1 MEYYKFEKML
11 DRKIIFVLF
20 LSLFH
25 FSVKAQKQELRTLY
39 LQQISLDADW
49 STTFDG
55 GYYKGLT
62 NANYTRWGIRNVTK
76 YRLNGTLVL
85 DAGFMYNRVDRYE
98 NGVENEFRPHQ
109 SLHVAYPRFENM
121 TIKHRFRMEEQFYTH
136 SYNDKTDFATRLRY
150 AVSTQRAIDFKKR
163 IEPNTLY
170 WKASGELS
178 FNFIGRLIE
187 EDKHFFQRGRYGLG
201 LGYQFN
207 SKMSIEGMVYYQR
220 TYSNASFHEYSDL
233 TIYNFYLKRRVF
245 WQKKKKK
252 VVSPT

>member
-1 MEYYKFEKML
+1 MI
-11 DRKIIFVLF
+11 DRKIILILF

-39 LQQISLDADW
+39 LQQISIDANW

-55 GYYKGLT
+55 GYYKGLAD
-62 NANYTRWGIRNVTK
+62 ANYWRLGIRNTTK
-76 YRLNGTLVL
+76 YRLNGTFIL

-109 SLHVAYPRFENM
+109 SLHIAYPRFENM
-121 TIKHRFRMEEQFYTH
+121 TIKHRFRLEEQIVTH
-136 SYNDKTDFATRLRY
+136 SYDAKTDVASRLRY
-150 AVSTQRAIDFKKR
+150 AVSTQRAFDLSKQ

-170 WKASGELS
+170 WKASGELF

-187 EDKHFFQRGRYGLG
+187 GDNNIFQRGRYGVG

-207 SKMSIEGMVYYQR
+207 SKMSVEGMAYYQR
-220 TYSNASFHEYSDL
+220 TYSDASFHEYSEL
-233 TIYNFYLKRRVF
+233 TIFNFYLKRRVF
-245 WQKKKKK
+245 WQKKTKKTDVLK
-252 VVSPT
+252 